1 MDCDWMATNLS
12 VEGHEENEVLDS
24 GDGEHQGCSHWV
36 VAREDERLES
46 VEEDEDE
53 LHELDGGEVL
63 LPPEVGLQGG
73 ATGCQQVVE
82 VHQGVHPRVQERA
95 ETALPSSDK
104 PWAPPAEEGE
114 GAVVDDVQGGEVG
127 KLFLQDEE
135 EGVKEVDEL
144 GEVVP
149 PRQVQSSSRDR

>member
-1 MDCDWMATNLS
+1 MDCDSAATNLS

-36 VAREDERLES
+36 VAREDERLEC
-46 VEEDEDE
+46 VEENEDK

-63 LPPEVGLQGG
+63 LPPEVGLQRG

-82 VHQGVHPRVQERA
+82 IHQGVHPRVQERP
-95 ETALPSSDK
+95 ETTLASSDK
-104 PWAPPAEEGE
+104 PWTPPAEEGE
-114 GAVVDDVQGGEVG
+114 GAVVDDVQGREVG

-135 EGVKEVDEL
+135 EGVEEVNEL
-144 GEVVP
+144 
-149 PRQVQSSSRDR
+149 

>member
-1 MDCDWMATNLS
+1 MATNLS

-36 VAREDERLES
+36 VAREDERLQC
-46 VEEDEDE
+46 VEENQDE

-73 ATGCQQVVE
+73 AAGCQQVVE
-82 VHQGVHPRVQERA
+82 VHQGVHPGVQERP
-95 ETALPSSDK
+95 ESALASSDE
-104 PWAPPAEEGE
+104 PWTPPAEEGQ

-127 KLFLQDEE
+127 KLLLEDEE
-135 EGVKEVDEL
+135 EGVEEVDEL
-144 GEVVP
+144 
-149 PRQVQSSSRDR
+149 

>member
-1 MDCDWMATNLS
+1 MDCDWNATNLS

-36 VAREDERLES
+36 VAREDERLEC
-46 VEEDEDE
+46 VEEHEDE

-82 VHQGVHPRVQERA
+82 VHQRVHARVEEGTEA
-95 ETALPSSDK
+95 ALPSADE
-104 PWAPPAEEGE
+104 PGPPPAEEGE
-114 GAVVDDVQGGEVG
+114 GAVVDDMQRRKVG

-149 PRQVQSSSRDR
+149 PRQVQRSSRDR

>member
-1 MDCDWMATNLS
+1 MDCDWLTTNLS

-36 VAREDERLES
+36 VAREDERLQC

-63 LPPEVGLQGG
+63 LPPEVRLQGG
-73 ATGCQQVVE
+73 AAGRQKVVE
-82 VHQGVHPRVQERA
+82 VHQGVNPRVQERPKTTLA
-95 ETALPSSDK
+95 SSDE
-104 PWAPPAEEGE
+104 PWAPPAKEGE
-114 GAVVDDVQGGEVG
+114 GAVVDDVQRRKVG

-135 EGVKEVDEL
+135 EGVEEVNEL
-144 GEVVP
+144 
-149 PRQVQSSSRDR
+149 